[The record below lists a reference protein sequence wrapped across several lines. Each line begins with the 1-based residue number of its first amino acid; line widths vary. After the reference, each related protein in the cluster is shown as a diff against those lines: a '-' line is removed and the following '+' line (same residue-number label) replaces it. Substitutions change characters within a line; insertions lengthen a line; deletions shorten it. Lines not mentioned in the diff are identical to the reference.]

1 MSGLKKDQKP
11 FRIWDEN
18 AKRDL
23 PWRCY
28 KTFERAIEKSLIL
41 LVWLDVG
48 NSYTV
53 YDSRSHKAR
62 AQWKR
67 TVNGLREFR
76 E

>member
-1 MSGLKKDQKP
+1 MAGVKKEHRP

-18 AKRDL
+18 AKREL

-28 KTFERAIEKSLIL
+28 RTYQRAIEKALTL

-48 NSYTV
+48 NAYTV
-53 YDSRSHKAR
+53 YDSRTMKAR
-62 AQWKR
+62 RQWKR
-67 TVNGLREFR
+67 TVDGLKEYK